1 MADVLKPLR
10 GAKVGVGHQKRQMC
24 GIYAPLLSEQFGSTD
39 KKAESTL
46 HFSTLF
52 NRLGR
57 SMRNLCSMHLL
68 QYIGQH
74 NGETHIERQPCYH
87 QHSYHLWFHHHQDWC
102 LTNCVEENARG
113 QADQAEAGEGFSPPF
128 LGILSKVLPHHPI
141 LVLFLVQTIQ
151 PWYDSKKCPAPC
163 KDGQGQLR

>member
-57 SMRNLCSMHLL
+57 SMQNLCSMHCSAFASIHWTTQRRDSYWAATLL
-68 QYIGQH
+68 SPTFLSSLIWSSSRLVFDKLCRRECPRTSWPGRGRGGLLTSILRNSQQSAPPSSY
-74 NGETHIERQPCYH
+74 PC
-87 QHSYHLWFHHHQDWC
+87 
-102 LTNCVEENARG
+102 
-113 QADQAEAGEGFSPPF
+113 P
-128 LGILSKVLPHHPI
+128 ILSPDHSAMVWFQKVSS
-141 LVLFLVQTIQ
+141 TM
-151 PWYDSKKCPAPC
+151 
-163 KDGQGQLR
+163 